1 MFRKSNLLFALAFLS
16 GTATAQDSE
25 SIASIFSNQGLTLD
39 VVSTSQDQS
48 TFAGISKE
56 TSFLILA
63 QKKTGNYKL
72 PEKIDSSLT
81 EGAFRPEGY
90 SENEYLFF
98 SVYDASSLYSPFRL
112 APITTNHRR
121 FLIINTRNPNHS
133 RALVETFS
141 YPDRFSSRLT
151 YSRKDKSLQRN
162 KNYAS
167 QTFNN
172 DFGLYS
178 VLPSNDQI
186 WMFATEKIIDCF
198 TENVTEFVRLNLDGT
213 IASKTEIELKEPIFW
228 SNKGRGVVK
237 DEVTNEYYIFT
248 ETNFSYN
255 WYSLNSETGVT
266 KFIAKMN
273 DVWKNPNFRIEE
285 GQLHYQKM
293 KAEKSENHTLD
304 LKN

>member
-25 SIASIFSNQGLTLD
+25 SIASIFSNHGLTLD
-39 VVSTSQDQS
+39 VVSASQDQS

-56 TSFLILA
+56 TSSLIVA
-63 QKKTGNYKL
+63 QKKIGNYKL
-72 PEKIDSSLT
+72 PEKIESSLT
-81 EGAFRPEGY
+81 EGAFRPKGF

-112 APITTNHRR
+112 APITTNQRR
-121 FLIINTRNPNHS
+121 FLVYNPRNSNHS
-133 RALVETFS
+133 KTMIESFS
-141 YPDRFSSRLT
+141 YPERFSSRLT
-151 YSRKDKSLQRN
+151 YSRKDKSLQKN
-162 KNYAS
+162 KYYS
-167 QTFNN
+167 STTFNN
-172 DFGLYS
+172 DFGFYT
-178 VLPSNDQI
+178 VLTSNDQI

-198 TENVTEFVRLNLDGT
+198 TENVSEFVRLNLDGT

-237 DEVTNEYYIFT
+237 DEVTNEYYIYT

-255 WYSLNSETGVT
+255 WYSLNSETGAT
-266 KFIAKMN
+266 KFITKMN
-273 DVWKNPNFRIEE
+273 DVWENPYFRIED
-285 GQLHYQKM
+285 GQLYYQKM
-293 KAEKSENHTLD
+293 KAEKSENYSLD